1 VAEIR
6 VSVEVA
12 SIDTSK
18 ITQKLV
24 AAWANDDNGPV
35 FVELLDPLATR
46 LQLDARRRVGV
57 HTGRLWNTI
66 RKQRRNSPGRPGV
79 AVLAGLARQTPYLGV
94 HMAGAPPHEIRARNR
109 KFLRWTDKA
118 GVVHF
123 ARRVWHP
130 GNRANPFLTD
140 ALDDLTL

>member
-1 VAEIR
+1 MSI
-6 VSVEVA
+6 EVA
-12 SIDTSK
+12 GIDTNK

-24 AAWANDDNGPV
+24 SAWANDPNGPV
-35 FVELLDPLATR
+35 FVDLLDPLATR

-66 RKQRRNSPGRPGV
+66 RKQRRNSAGHPGV
-79 AVLAGLARQTPYLGV
+79 AVLAGITRQTPYLGW
-94 HMAGAPPHEIRARNR
+94 HMNGAPPHEIRARRR

-130 GNRANPFLTD
+130 GNPANPFLTD
-140 ALDDLTL
+140 ALDDLSL